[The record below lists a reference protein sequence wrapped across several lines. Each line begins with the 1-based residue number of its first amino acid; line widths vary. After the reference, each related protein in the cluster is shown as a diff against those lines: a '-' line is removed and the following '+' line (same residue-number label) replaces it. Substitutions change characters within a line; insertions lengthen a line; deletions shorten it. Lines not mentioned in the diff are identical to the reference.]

1 MELYLSQIV
10 GRNVTDQD
18 GQSLGVLQDLVI
30 RAGQTPPTT
39 HGYVVKGKKGGL
51 YWASAG
57 TVDLKTDGLIIQNPA
72 KSLRF
77 YHPQENYILLAEDVL
92 DKQVIDIQGRKVIRV
107 NDIKLEWANGNFK
120 VVAADVGFP
129 GFLRRLGG
137 RRLERLFVRL
147 GLAGGERLIPWHFV
161 EPLGS
166 PTSPVK
172 LNVAW
177 HKLRKL
183 HPADIAEIVDD
194 LDHHEQIALFSH
206 LDTDTV
212 AEALAQ
218 IDDPEVVKT
227 VLERLDPERAAAI
240 LERMSPD
247 DAADLL
253 GDLPKKQAEAY
264 LGSMQEEERND
275 VRELLTYDERTAGGL
290 MTTEYVELDENMTA
304 DQVIQLLRKIA
315 PDAET
320 VYYLYV
326 VDSENHLVG
335 VLSLRDL
342 IVAPPDTRVK
352 EIMTGPVISVRLEA
366 SQEEVVDVMARY
378 DFLAIPVVD
387 ADNHLE
393 GIITVDDVMD
403 VALEKGGWKRQVRG
417 RRW

>member
-10 GRNVTDQD
+10 GRSVTDQD
-18 GQSLGVLQDLVI
+18 GQSLGILQDLVI
-30 RAGQTPPTT
+30 RAGQTPPVTY
-39 HGYVVKGKKGGL
+39 GYIVKGKKGGL
-51 YWASAG
+51 YWAFAG
-57 TVDLKTDGLIIQNPA
+57 AVALQADGLIIDNPA

-77 YHPQENYILLAEDVL
+77 YHPEENYILLAEDVL

-107 NDIKLEWANGNFK
+107 NDIKLEWSNGNFK

-137 RRLERLFVRL
+137 RRLEQILRRLRL
-147 GLAGGERLIPWHFV
+147 TGGERLIPWHFV

-172 LNVAW
+172 LSVAW

-194 LDHHEQIALFSH
+194 LDHHEQIALFSN
-206 LDTDTV
+206 LDTDTA

-218 IDDPEVVKT
+218 IDDPEVTKT
-227 VLERLDPERAAAI
+227 VLERLEPGRATAI

-264 LGSMQEEERND
+264 LGSMQEDERND
-275 VRELLTYDERTAGGL
+275 VQELLTYDEKTAGGL
-290 MTTEYVELDENMTA
+290 MTTEYIELDENMTA
-304 DQVIQLLRKIA
+304 DQVIHLLRKIA

-326 VDSENHLVG
+326 VDSENRLVG

-342 IVAPPDTRVK
+342 IVAPPDTRIK
-352 EIMTGPVISVRLEA
+352 EIMTGPVISVRVEA

-387 ADNHLE
+387 AENHLE
-393 GIITVDDVMD
+393 GIITIDDVMD